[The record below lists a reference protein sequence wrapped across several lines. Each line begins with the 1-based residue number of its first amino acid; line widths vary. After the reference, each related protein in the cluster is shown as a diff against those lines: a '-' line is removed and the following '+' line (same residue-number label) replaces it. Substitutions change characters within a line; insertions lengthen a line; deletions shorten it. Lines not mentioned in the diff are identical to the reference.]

1 MLPAEEIQRSLTG
14 AWRLLLGKADGLRL
28 LDLSVDGFWNSF
40 FSIVVALP
48 AMILGWVSV
57 ADQLA
62 GDIGTISRFGVVVRL
77 AVVDLGTW
85 LLPLAVF
92 ALSAKPA
99 GLGDR
104 FVAYVV
110 ASNWGTVLLVWLMLP
125 IAVLKLIAPSAND
138 ATMLLSLLLYIASL
152 VLGWRLTNAAVGK
165 GAAIGTAV
173 FAAMFVAS
181 LVVLFTLQGVL
192 GLTVP
197 YSTPTR

>member
-48 AMILGWVSV
+48 AMALGWVSV

-62 GDIGTISRFGVVVRL
+62 GDIGTISRFGVVARL

-85 LLPLAVF
+85 LLPLAGF
-92 ALSAKPA
+92 ALAAKPA

-104 FVAYVV
+104 FIAYVV
-110 ASNWGTVLLVWLMLP
+110 ASNWGSVVLVWLMLP
-125 IAVLKLIAPSAND
+125 VAILKLLVPSAND
-138 ATMLLSLLLYIASL
+138 AVMLLSLLLYTASL

-181 LVVLFTLQGVL
+181 LVVLFALQGML
-192 GLTVP
+192 GLSVP